1 MQSKDEFLLVLIRL
15 HLGLL
20 NVDLADRFCISPAH
34 CSNIF
39 KTWIQLLSKTVGK
52 SIAWLPKE
60 SVMETMPKI
69 FKAVGHGKLRWV
81 IDCSEVFIE
90 RPKKLDAQAA
100 TWSDYKSHNSIKFL
114 IGISPTGFVTFL
126 LGKYGGRTSDK
137 FIRHDSRFFDCLD
150 SYDEVMA
157 DRRFQI
163 TKELSVRY
171 CTLSVPPGAEIKS
184 QITNSEVRKTK
195 NIANLRIHVERA
207 IKRIKSYRILKSV
220 LPLIVLHSCD
230 DIIRTCAGQ
239 WNLKPYYLKILQRR
253 SDICYFVMLCL
264 VLSCKSVI

>member
-1 MQSKDEFLLVLIRL
+1 
-15 HLGLL
+15 
-20 NVDLADRFCISPAH
+20 
-34 CSNIF
+34 
-39 KTWIQLLSKTVGK
+39 
-52 SIAWLPKE
+52 
-60 SVMETMPKI
+60 
-69 FKAVGHGKLRWV
+69 
-81 IDCSEVFIE
+81 
-90 RPKKLDAQAA
+90 
-100 TWSDYKSHNSIKFL
+100 
-114 IGISPTGFVTFL
+114 
-126 LGKYGGRTSDK
+126 
-137 FIRHDSRFFDCLD
+137 
-150 SYDEVMA
+150 MA

-163 TKELSVRY
+163 TKELIVRY

-264 VLSCKSVI
+264 VLSCKSNLTRNNSSLGFLSFHFWVCFLRYDSWKCFLKKSSFKFAVLKCLICSEVLFFS